1 MSIDEKRLIINEITV
16 ILETPP
22 SGIKELP
29 QKDQTEMTNLRLEM
43 ASTKN
48 QLLTSMGEEPIRYKD
63 VELAQ
68 ITGVSAENIRHMVSR
83 SYRSFQNHVGSK
95 VRHEL
100 VEGLRESDR
109 ERKSQGDESQGS
121 DVSVLQWNEA
131 DARARMGGK
140 N

>member
-1 MSIDEKRLIINEITV
+1 MSIDEKRLIIDEITV

-22 SGIKELP
+22 NGIKELP

-48 QLLTSMGEEPIRYKD
+48 QLLASIGEEPIKYKD
-63 VELAQ
+63 VELAK
-68 ITGVSAENIRHMVSR
+68 ITGVTAENIRHMVNR
-83 SYRSFQNHVGSK
+83 SYRSFQNHVGPK
-95 VRHEL
+95 CRHEL
-100 VEGLRESDR
+100 VEGLREADR
-109 ERKSQGDESQGS
+109 ERKSHSDEPMGD
-121 DVSVLQWNEA
+121 LPNPHWNEA